1 MAIRKSAHSPESSFP
16 RLRSLCVCTCGAH
29 ACVQI
34 TDMDGV
40 GKRGRE
46 LRNVYTRP
54 SYVFQ
59 GTAA

>member
-1 MAIRKSAHSPESSFP
+1 MAIRKSAHSPASSFP
-16 RLRSLCVCTCGAH
+16 RLRSLCVCGAH

-40 GKRGRE
+40 GKSGRE